1 MTPES
6 DPHHLQI
13 RCPSCSQRFKVGA
26 ELMGKTVEC
35 GACEKRFEIEEDV
48 IVRNQKFYPGER
60 DPAVL
65 NRFQKVPR
73 TQNPGIKFVPAS
85 GPQFEKGYISPITR
99 VSPLRIAVGWLGAL
113 LILGATF
120 VLAAKLPVFTELSG
134 ATRGVIAVGAGV
146 VGLAL
151 IAFANPRTRG
161 RTLAIASVFTILF
174 LGTPFLFVQETLPEP
189 RETKREVGQSSQAL
203 PAPKQNEDSPDSLRA
218 KIGTAP
224 LEEEIRKLS
233 TGNQRTHAYGVW
245 LRDLSG
251 SDKLAVRDY
260 LVRAIKAD
268 PTSPIYQRE
277 GRDYLMVLTGVEKPI
292 AEVAEVTKRFAR
304 KQVIHQELDV
314 IETEVEARFFMEGP
328 LEKLTD
334 KASPAFYDLNKREL
348 ESIQLDRVQR
358 AVKRLTGAEPKIY
371 RDDITRLLIGL
382 LAVPEVDFPG
392 EISAALLVWAENP
405 VPAGEAAAYRLKIMS
420 EAKKQVPQ
428 DLVRLLSKA
437 KNVEALPYV
446 RNLWMN
452 DVTRWEPHYADF
464 GPVAEASVLEVFPN
478 LEGTVLRSAARVLE
492 QVGGKDSI
500 PVLEKA
506 RATSN
511 DPELHVQIDSAIK
524 VIKSRL

>member
-6 DPHHLQI
+6 DSHHLQI
-13 RCPSCSQRFKVGA
+13 RCPSCSQRFKVGS

-35 GACEKRFEIEEDV
+35 GACESRFEIEEEV

-60 DPAVL
+60 DPSAL
-65 NRFQKVPR
+65 NRFQRVPL
-73 TQNPGIKFVPAS
+73 TTNPGIKFTPAG

-99 VSPLRIAVGWLGAL
+99 VSRLRIALGWLGAL
-113 LILGATF
+113 LILGATY
-120 VLAAKLPVFTELSG
+120 VLASRLPVFIGLSG
-134 ATRGVIAVGAGV
+134 AVRGLIAVGAGV

-161 RTLAIASVFTILF
+161 RTLAIATVFTLIF
-174 LGTPFLFVQETLPEP
+174 LGTPFLLFQKILPPPNEAKHTVERTHEIIPEGKASDDTLE
-189 RETKREVGQSSQAL
+189 G
-203 PAPKQNEDSPDSLRA
+203 LRA
-218 KIGTAP
+218 KIGIEP

-260 LVRAIKAD
+260 LVRALKAD
-268 PTSPIYQRE
+268 PTSPIYQRD

-314 IETEVEARFFMEGP
+314 IETEVESRFFMEGP

-334 KASPAFYDLNKREL
+334 KTSPAFYDLNKREL

-358 AVKRLTGAEPKIY
+358 AVKRLTGAEPNIY
-371 RDDITRLLIGL
+371 REDITRLLIGL
-382 LAVPEVDFPG
+382 LTVPEVDFPG
-392 EISAALLVWAENP
+392 EISAALLVWAED
-405 VPAGEAAAYRLKIMS
+405 PATAGDAAAYRLKLMS
-420 EAKKQVPQ
+420 EVKKQIPQ
-428 DLVRLLSKA
+428 DLVRLLSKG
-437 KNVEALPYV
+437 KNVDALPYV
-446 RNLWMN
+446 RSLWMN
-452 DVTRWEPHYADF
+452 DVTRWEPHYSDF

-492 QVGGKDSI
+492 KVGGKDSI

-506 RATSN
+506 RAASN

>member
-13 RCPSCSQRFKVGA
+13 RCPSCSQRFKVGT

-35 GACEKRFEIEEDV
+35 GACESRFEVGEDV

-60 DPAVL
+60 DPAIL
-65 NRFQKVPR
+65 NRFQKVPQTR
-73 TQNPGIKFVPAS
+73 NPGIKFVPAG

-99 VSPLRIAVGWLGAL
+99 VSPLRIAIGWLGAL
-113 LILGATF
+113 LILGATY
-120 VLAAKLPVFTELSG
+120 VLASKLPVFTELSG
-134 ATRGVIAVGAGV
+134 GIRGVIAVGAGV
-146 VGLAL
+146 IGLAL
-151 IAFANPRTRG
+151 IGFANPRTRG
-161 RTLAIASVFTILF
+161 RTLAIAAVFTLIF
-174 LGTPFLFVQETLPEP
+174 LGTPFLLVQKSLPPVHDTRSEVRNSTENLPVKKEVDDTLN
-189 RETKREVGQSSQAL
+189 G
-203 PAPKQNEDSPDSLRA
+203 LRTR
-218 KIGTAP
+218 IGTAP
-224 LEEEIRKLS
+224 LEEEIRKLA
-233 TGNQRTHAYGVW
+233 TGNQRAHAYGVW

-260 LVRAIKAD
+260 LIRATKAD
-268 PTSPIYQRE
+268 PTSPIYQRD
-277 GRDYLMVLTGVEKPI
+277 GRDYLMVLTGVEQPI

-314 IETEVEARFFMEGP
+314 IETEVEGRFFIEGP

-334 KASPAFYDLNKREL
+334 KTSPAFYDLNKREL

-371 RDDITRLLIGL
+371 REDITRLLIGL
-382 LAVPEVDFPG
+382 LAVPEIDFPG
-392 EISAALLVWAENP
+392 EVSAALLVWAENP

-420 EAKKQVPQ
+420 EAKKQIPQ

-437 KNVEALPYV
+437 KNADALPYV
-446 RNLWMN
+446 RALWMN

-464 GPVAEASVLEVFPN
+464 GPVAEASVLEVFPK

-492 QVGGKDSI
+492 KVGGNDSI

-506 RATSN
+506 RAASN

-524 VIKSRL
+524 VIKSRQ